1 MSIVNVRFGLLLTAL
16 ALALPAWAE
25 ENLEGVEQKL
35 AAASDQI
42 KSVSFKL
49 TTTADMQFEGG
60 SSKRESVTTYDYLRT
75 GANVKFRAE
84 TKDSSVT
91 QLGDQE
97 MKQEATI
104 LAICDGEFVYSMTDR
119 MGQKQAAKTTPD
131 PSQSIVDFKAGIT
144 ALRKSYDLKLMP
156 DEKLDGKDTY
166 VIEATPKTADDA
178 PLSKLVL
185 CFAKDL
191 GLALKTTAYG
201 KEGQLIA
208 TSLLTDVK
216 LSPDFPA
223 DRFVFKAPEGV
234 TVKDMTKP
242 ATQSAPSTRE
252 ATSQAEKPEKPD
264 KPDKTSQ
271 PAPPDKP

>member
-49 TTTADMQFEGG
+49 TTTADMKFEGG

-91 QLGDQE
+91 QLGDRE

-119 MGQKQAAKTTPD
+119 MGQKQAAKTNPD
-131 PSQSIVDFKAGIT
+131 PSQSIVDFKSGIT

-166 VIEATPKTADDA
+166 VIEATPKTADDS

-208 TSLLTDVK
+208 TSLLIDVK

-234 TVKDMTKP
+234 TVKDMTKSAAP
-242 ATQSAPSTRE
+242 SAPSTRE
-252 ATSQAEKPEKPD
+252 ATSQAEKPQ

-271 PAPPDKP
+271 PAPPEKP